1 MIKIFSKKSKDSIK
15 KALLNDKGLSKSM
28 LYAEL
33 SKTTGS
39 AHWYRVRSVIGDRV
53 VRTLSEVGGFLVGN
67 EKFNVCIPN
76 GYGDGMTRLAV
87 FSRKERTYFNENMMY
102 RIPITLKGTF
112 NVYVSD
118 YNNSD
123 ENVILTIEGMYDVY
137 YYQTMIA
144 LVEY

>member
-53 VRTLSEVGGFLVGN
+53 VRTLSEVGGLLVGN
-67 EKFNVCIPN
+67 EKFQ
-76 GYGDGMTRLAV
+76 
-87 FSRKERTYFNENMMY
+87 RK
-102 RIPITLKGTF
+102 
-112 NVYVSD
+112 
-118 YNNSD
+118 
-123 ENVILTIEGMYDVY
+123 YDVSNTY
-137 YYQTMIA
+137 NFKGNIQC
-144 LVEY
+144 LC